1 LLSAL
6 FHKPLGK
13 PQELPEME
21 KYIPLNFELMKNPL
35 NWVIMFLMVVIAGI
49 GAGYIASHV
58 NTGG

>member
-1 LLSAL
+1 
-6 FHKPLGK
+6 
-13 PQELPEME
+13 ME
-21 KYIPLNFELMKNPL
+21 KYIPLNFDLMKNPL